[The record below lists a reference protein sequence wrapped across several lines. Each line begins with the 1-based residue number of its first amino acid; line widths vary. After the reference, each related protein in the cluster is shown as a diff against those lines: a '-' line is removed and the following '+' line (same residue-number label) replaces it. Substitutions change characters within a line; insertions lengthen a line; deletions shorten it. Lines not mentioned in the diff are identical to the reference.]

1 MRVITATFSLMAV
14 FLAATTI
21 SHAQMGKEARLSPHD
36 TLHAKDFTVTYGR
49 PYKKGRD
56 IFGKLEPY
64 GKVYRVGADEA
75 TTITFA
81 KDGTF
86 GGKPVKAGTYTL
98 FATPNQS
105 TWTIILNSQLGQ
117 WGAFK
122 YDQYKDKDVLHV
134 DVPVVPLSTPLEQL
148 TIAEQK
154 GNLTIA
160 WDVVK
165 VAVPVQF

>member
-1 MRVITATFSLMAV
+1 MKNILLFSFALVLGSVVSAQP
-14 FLAATTI
+14 
-21 SHAQMGKEARLSPHD
+21 SHPGSPHD
-36 TLHAKDFTVTYGR
+36 TLRTKDITVTYGR

-75 TTITFA
+75 TQITFA
-81 KDGTF
+81 KDATF

-98 FATPNQS
+98 CAIPNEK

-122 YDQYKDKDVLHV
+122 YDQYKDKDVVHV
-134 DVPVVPLSTPLEQL
+134 DVPVVTLASPVEQL
-148 TIAEQK
+148 TIGMSGKE
-154 GNLTIA
+154 LTIS
-160 WDVVK
+160 WDKTWVAIPVK
-165 VAVPVQF
+165 F